1 MSMVAAR
8 VKCPEALATVGKSL
22 KSAAGIRV
30 KCFMIARNP
39 VDLQSC
45 RSDRR
50 IGLTYEKNEYRL
62 DTPGGV
68 INCV

>member
-1 MSMVAAR
+1 MLMVAAR
-8 VKCPEALATVGKSL
+8 VKCADTRVLVGKSL
-22 KSAAGIRV
+22 ESAAVIRV